1 MTSRI
6 SNNNNNHTTSRSQ
19 SDVEISFDGDGE
31 RHPDDGHDVDDEY
44 YDRKESKQNRKIF
57 ETIHFDKPTRVPYYF
72 LLAYP
77 QASFE
82 SLFSLIFLV

>member
-6 SNNNNNHTTSRSQ
+6 SNNNNNNHTTSRSQ

-44 YDRKESKQNRKIF
+44 YDRKESKQNRNLF
-57 ETIHFDKPTRVPYYF
+57 ETV
-72 LLAYP
+72 A
-77 QASFE
+77 
-82 SLFSLIFLV
+82 